1 MERTAGHPVQH
12 KANALHFAGAG
23 FQMLKNL
30 QTTIFLWL
38 QAKTGLSVGFVI
50 SLAVAG
56 GAAVL
61 AFVFLC
67 VTGYAWLS
75 IQLGPVFGG
84 LAIAGVFL
92 LIAVVGA
99 AASALARGRTRQ
111 RSTLERAAGAQGT
124 MALINPKVLN
134 VAMQAGR
141 ALGWQRLI
149 PLALLG
155 FLAAQWVQEAR
166 RADTSDRVM

>member
-1 MERTAGHPVQH
+1 
-12 KANALHFAGAG
+12 
-23 FQMLKNL
+23 MLKNL
-30 QTTIFLWL
+30 QHNVILWG
-38 QAKTGLSVGFVI
+38 QAKTGLSVGFLI

-61 AFVFLC
+61 GFVFLC

-84 LAIAGVFL
+84 LVMAGVYL
-92 LIAVVGA
+92 LIAVIGA
-99 AASALARGRTRQ
+99 AASALTRDRTRQ
-111 RSTLERAAGAQGT
+111 RAIVERAARAQGT
-124 MALINPKVLN
+124 TALIDPKVLN
-134 VAMQAGR
+134 VAIQAGR

-155 FLAAQWVQEAR
+155 FLVAQWVQEAR
-166 RADTSDRVM
+166 REDTPRSD

>member
-1 MERTAGHPVQH
+1 
-12 KANALHFAGAG
+12 
-23 FQMLKNL
+23 MLKNL
-30 QTTIFLWL
+30 QNNIVLWV
-38 QAKTGLSVGFVI
+38 QSRTGLSGGFLI

-56 GAAVL
+56 GAAL
-61 AFVFLC
+61 LTFVFLC

-84 LAIAGVFL
+84 LAMAGLFL
-92 LIAVVGA
+92 LIAVIGA
-99 AASALARGRTRQ
+99 AASALSRRQTRQ
-111 RSTLERAAGAQGT
+111 RAIVERAARAQGT
-124 MALINPKVLN
+124 RVLIDPKVLS

-155 FLAAQWVQEAR
+155 FLAAQWMKEAR
-166 RADTSDRVM
+166 RPEDTSDRTV

>member
-1 MERTAGHPVQH
+1 
-12 KANALHFAGAG
+12 
-23 FQMLKNL
+23 MLKNL
-30 QTTIFLWL
+30 QNNIVLWV
-38 QAKTGLSVGFVI
+38 QSRTGLSGGFLI

-56 GAAVL
+56 GAAL
-61 AFVFLC
+61 LTFVFLC

-84 LAIAGVFL
+84 LAMAGLFL
-92 LIAVVGA
+92 LIAVIGA
-99 AASALARGRTRQ
+99 AASALSRRQTRQ
-111 RSTLERAAGAQGT
+111 RAARAQGT
-124 MALINPKVLN
+124 RALIDPKVLS

-166 RADTSDRVM
+166 REDTPRSD

>member
-1 MERTAGHPVQH
+1 
-12 KANALHFAGAG
+12 
-23 FQMLKNL
+23 MLKNL
-30 QTTIFLWL
+30 QNNIVLWV
-38 QAKTGLSVGFVI
+38 QAKTGLSGGFVV

-56 GAAVL
+56 GAAL
-61 AFVFLC
+61 LTFVFLC

-92 LIAVVGA
+92 LIAVIGA
-99 AASALARGRTRQ
+99 AASALARDRTRQ
-111 RSTLERAAGAQGT
+111 RAIVELAARAQRT
-124 MALINPKVLN
+124 TALIDPRVLS

-155 FLAAQWVQEAR
+155 FLATQWVREAR
-166 RADTSDRVM
+166 REDTTRPD

>member
-1 MERTAGHPVQH
+1 
-12 KANALHFAGAG
+12 
-23 FQMLKNL
+23 MLKNL
-30 QTTIFLWL
+30 QNNIVLWI
-38 QAKTGLSVGFVI
+38 QSRTGLSVGFLI

-56 GAAVL
+56 CAALL
-61 AFVFLC
+61 AFIFLC

-84 LAIAGVFL
+84 LAMAGVFL

-99 AASALARGRTRQ
+99 AASALARDRTRQ
-111 RSTLERAAGAQGT
+111 RAILERAARAQGAT
-124 MALINPKVLN
+124 ALIDPRVLS

-155 FLAAQWVQEAR
+155 FLAAQWVKEAR
-166 RADTSDRVM
+166 REDTTRPD

>member
-1 MERTAGHPVQH
+1 
-12 KANALHFAGAG
+12 
-23 FQMLKNL
+23 MLKNL
-30 QTTIFLWL
+30 QNNIVLWV
-38 QAKTGLSVGFVI
+38 QAKTGLSGGFLV

-56 GAAVL
+56 GAALL
-61 AFVFLC
+61 AFIFLS

-84 LAIAGVFL
+84 LATAGVFL

-99 AASALARGRTRQ
+99 DASALTRDRTRQ
-111 RSTLERAAGAQGT
+111 RATLERAARAQGT
-124 MALINPKVLN
+124 TALIDPKVLS

-155 FLAAQWVQEAR
+155 FLAAQWMQEAR
-166 RADTSDRVM
+166 REDRPDRSI

>member
-1 MERTAGHPVQH
+1 
-12 KANALHFAGAG
+12 
-23 FQMLKNL
+23 MLKNL
-30 QTTIFLWL
+30 QNNTILWL

-75 IQLGPVFGG
+75 IQVGPVFGG
-84 LAIAGVFL
+84 LAMAGVFL
-92 LIAVVGA
+92 LIAVLGA
-99 AASALARGRTRQ
+99 AAAILVRGRARQ
-111 RSTLERAAGAQGT
+111 RAVLERAARAQGT
-124 MALINPKVLN
+124 RALIDPKVLN
-134 VAMQAGR
+134 VAIQAGR

-155 FLAAQWVQEAR
+155 LLTAQWVKEAR
-166 RADTSDRVM
+166 RGDTSDRVM